1 MKIKLL
7 LALAFAIIPGIMFS
21 ATKVNPKKKLNSINS
36 AKILAERNIVE
47 TIYGIKLKYNE
58 QVDNFIDGTF
68 QGTTETKTGKRKIV
82 GIEFDEIKYDP
93 DKDIAM
99 ATASLKL
106 SRLAN
111 VIDKDKFNLDKYPDK
126 VIQRTAFATSTP
138 ANAPKIAALRAAEID
153 AYKNLYKKIG
163 GFTLES
169 HTTVENFMLKSD
181 QVKTSVIGA
190 LMGAEFMGF
199 SWEGEGDDAI
209 AVVKLRIN
217 MKDLS
222 DMLGEKV
229 VDFDREYLEAE
240 GQAAQRIEGKDQP
253 AEQPEAKHIN
263 KAEPITG
270 NIDITP

>member
-1 MKIKLL
+1 MKTKFL
-7 LALAFAIIPGIMFS
+7 LALTIAILPGIVFAVTTDS
-21 ATKVNPKKKLNSINS
+21 RKKLNSINC

-47 TIYGIKLKYNE
+47 TVYGIKLKYYE

-99 ATASLKL
+99 VTASLKL
-106 SRLAN
+106 SRIADL
-111 VIDKDKFNLDKYPDK
+111 VDKNKFNLDKYPDK
-126 VIQRTAFATSTP
+126 VIKRTAFATSTP
-138 ANAPKIAALRAAEID
+138 ANASKIAALRAAEID

-199 SWEGEGDDAI
+199 NWEGEGEDAI

-222 DMLGEKV
+222 EMLGEKV

-253 AEQPEAKHIN
+253 AEQPEAKQIN
-263 KAEPITG
+263 KAEPIIG
-270 NIDITP
+270 NVDVIP

>member
-1 MKIKLL
+1 MKTKLL
-7 LALAFAIIPGIMFS
+7 LAVSLAIIPGIMFS
-21 ATKVNPKKKLNSINS
+21 ASKVDPRKKLNSINS

-47 TIYGIKLKYNE
+47 TVYGIKLKYTE

-99 ATASLKL
+99 VTASLKL
-106 SRLAN
+106 SRIADL
-111 VIDKDKFNLDKYPDK
+111 VDSTKFNLSKYPDK
-126 VIQRTAFATSTP
+126 VIKRTAFATSTP
-138 ANAPKIAALRAAEID
+138 VNAPKIAALRAAEID

-240 GQAAQRIEGKDQP
+240 GQAAQRIEGKDQVT
-253 AEQPEAKHIN
+253 EQPEAKQIN
-263 KAEPITG
+263 KAEPIIG
-270 NIDITP
+270 NVDVIP